1 MIALEITS
9 IEHSRCDS
17 REYMVAA
24 MVLELTQSDIVQ
36 QNNTDFGWYYNRTVW
51 QTFLHA
57 IKTESAIQ
65 NIRWYILFKGL
76 T

>member
-9 IEHSRCDS
+9 IEHSICDS
-17 REYMVAA
+17 RDYMVAA

-36 QNNTDFGWYYNRTVW
+36 QNNTDIGCYYNRTVC

-57 IKTESAIQ
+57 IKTESSIQ
-65 NIRWYILFKGL
+65 NIR
-76 T
+76 